1 MPACRQPVPKR
12 QRGFSLLEAIVAL
25 VILAGACMALFAW
38 INTSLTQLQRAELY
52 IDAGPAIES
61 AMQYLK
67 TVDLARRPTGTFES
81 GTISVDWR
89 ASALEADSTRSPE
102 YGGSNF
108 LLSLYAVSLTA
119 RSTTRSLPPLHTRIV
134 NYRLKPGLPDPAD
147 GL

>member
-1 MPACRQPVPKR
+1 MLAYRQPAPKR

-67 TVDLARRPTGTFES
+67 TVDLARRPNGTFES
-81 GTISVDWR
+81 GTISVDWQ
-89 ASALEADSTRSPE
+89 ASALEADNTRSPE

-108 LLSLYAVSLTA
+108 LLSLYAVTLTA